1 VPKLVFEQLLSSNH
15 QIGYAILVKSFSIMT
30 MIVSI
35 GEFISRGRKARIAR
49 RRKKIRW
56 FYYPTPSESKLFGSA
71 IDFIGLLCAIFQFMF
86 SIIEFSFCIR
96 HKDNPIKV
104 SMWPPVFA
112 F

>member
-1 VPKLVFEQLLSSNH
+1 MLVFEQLLSSNH
-15 QIGYAILVKSFSIMT
+15 QILYAILAMSFYILT

-49 RRKKIRW
+49 RRRKIRW